1 MKKKEDRGS
10 IIPRGVLLPA
20 AAVGAGMF
28 AGSLM
33 GGTAAKA
40 LSETPAM
47 VQKLSRMN
55 PAQKREFLRKIK
67 LVTGALGGTAGAGV
81 SGVSYAMLKKEL
93 DKREK
98 ASQKTAMYGA
108 FFTEMRDSV

>member
-10 IIPRGVLLPA
+10 VIPKGILLPA

-33 GGTAAKA
+33 GGTLAKV
-40 LSETPAM
+40 LSETPGMA
-47 VQKLSRMN
+47 QKISRMT
-55 PAQKREFLRKIK
+55 PAQKRVFLRRIR
-67 LVTGALGGTAGAGV
+67 LATGAIGGTAGAGV
-81 SGVSYAMLKKEL
+81 SGISYSMLKKEL

-98 ASQKTAMYGA
+98 ASQKTAMYEA
-108 FFTEMRDSV
+108 FFDELRGSV

>member
-10 IIPRGVLLPA
+10 VIPKGILLPA

-28 AGSLM
+28 AGSMM
-33 GGTAAKA
+33 GGAAAKA

-47 VQKLSRMN
+47 RQKLSRMS
-55 PAQKREFLRKIK
+55 PAQRKVFLQRIR
-67 LVTGALGGTAGAGV
+67 LATGALGGTAGAGV
-81 SGVSYAMLKKEL
+81 GAISQSMLKKEL

-98 ASQKTAMYGA
+98 ASQKTAMYEA
-108 FFTEMRDSV
+108 FFDEMRGRV